1 LVDESGSK
9 VLSRLQADVLR
20 KLATS
25 TGGQYVV
32 AGTGGDIPAMIELA
46 VQGMDVFEMEAG
58 QSRVVVEF
66 FQWAVLPG
74 ILFLMAAIVAGTR
87 WSRIAIPAAAG
98 LMVLFADDAQ
108 ANALRDAKTA
118 FFEGRYDQA
127 RDAYR
132 FLAKEKTGDDAA
144 KMRLAEGLSAYEAG
158 DLRGARSAYSGALL
172 SSENL
177 VSAKA
182 HEGMGNTLFQL
193 GWMGISGSR
202 YPTGKAIP
210 EMERFDQI
218 VREQLQKMREEKVP
232 EKGDTSGYLRMEAV
246 MVNWSDAVRHYRTAL
261 VKNSKDNNPGR
272 NKETTLVYLRRLA
285 ELLDE
290 EKKQTEQEMMRQ
302 QQQQDAPFE
311 GEGEGD
317 KPKEG
322 DSSGE
327 GDKGEKGD
335 DEKQPDSKK
344 PDDKE
349 KGENEKGEK
358 DGDQPNDPT
367 DDDSEDGDSANPGE
381 TPEDLAR
388 RKLKENSDVEK
399 GSPFSGR
406 REFKTP
412 DKDW

>member
-1 LVDESGSK
+1 
-9 VLSRLQADVLR
+9 
-20 KLATS
+20 
-25 TGGQYVV
+25 
-32 AGTGGDIPAMIELA
+32 
-46 VQGMDVFEMEAG
+46 
-58 QSRVVVEF
+58 
-66 FQWAVLPG
+66 
-74 ILFLMAAIVAGTR
+74 
-87 WSRIAIPAAAG
+87 
-98 LMVLFADDAQ
+98 
-108 ANALRDAKTA
+108 
-118 FFEGRYDQA
+118 
-127 RDAYR
+127 
-132 FLAKEKTGDDAA
+132 
-144 KMRLAEGLSAYEAG
+144 
-158 DLRGARSAYSGALL
+158 
-172 SSENL
+172 
-177 VSAKA
+177 
-182 HEGMGNTLFQL
+182 
-193 GWMGISGSR
+193 
-202 YPTGKAIP
+202 
-210 EMERFDQI
+210 
-218 VREQLQKMREEKVP
+218 
-232 EKGDTSGYLRMEAV
+232 MEAV

-272 NKETTLVYLRRLA
+272 NKDTTLVYLRRLA